1 MSGLDLVG
9 PTPVGDGVEVVREWG
24 VTEELGLF
32 VLGVIGE
39 REGVVSGGA
48 AEDDEGGVAK
58 VLAELGVGR
67 RGRRRR
73 GG

>member
-9 PTPVGDGVEVVREWG
+9 PTPVGDCVEVVREWG
-24 VTEELGLF
+24 VTEDLGLF
-32 VLGVIGE
+32 VLGFVGE

-48 AEDDEGGVAK
+48 AEDEEGGVAE
-58 VLAELGVGR
+58 VFTELGVG
-67 RGRRRR
+67 GR